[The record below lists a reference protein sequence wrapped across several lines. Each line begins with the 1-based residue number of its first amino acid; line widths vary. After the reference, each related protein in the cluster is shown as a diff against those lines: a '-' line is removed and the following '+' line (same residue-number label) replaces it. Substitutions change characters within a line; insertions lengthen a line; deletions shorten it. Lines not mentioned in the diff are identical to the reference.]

1 MSCGYFLLDGRV
13 AELAGVGDPII
24 PSSGVSRYRRSK
36 SGSSPIGRRAT
47 VTTPLTQLLVA
58 AGAEYLIEVER

>member
-1 MSCGYFLLDGRV
+1 MAIFLLDGQV
-13 AELAGVGDPII
+13 AELAGIGDPII

-36 SGSSPIGRRAT
+36 SGSESAM
-47 VTTPLTQLLVA
+47 VTLQLLVA